1 MNTIHTKRWAYNLRT
16 SHFRHIAASILLAA
30 SLPMQAQQLPAG
42 NELLGYADELM
53 TVTMAKLFDQNGNK
67 SNTSDS
73 QRFQWS
79 DKYERGAD
87 KGTGNSTIWPQGF
100 GLATLSQMA
109 LATRETERYDTYA
122 TAAKRLASKFPNYIT
137 TINGVRG
144 YSVYGGTQHRFLDD
158 NAWAALGL
166 LDAYELEHTASYLSA
181 AKMVATYMVQAGR
194 LLEDNPPG
202 GGGMYWQDSP
212 DSDSNTYKTKN
223 TANNGPAIV
232 IFCRLYQITGDES
245 YLEYARM
252 TYKWLYNTLLDKS
265 SWLMWDAL
273 NVETNE
279 INKYQAPY
287 TTGSMLHAASLLY
300 AITGE
305 SAYKKT
311 ADKIAQAAYSRWF
324 ENFNSEA
331 LGQTIKNVKTAG
343 NTHSDDIV
351 VLMRAYEA
359 YARISTNHR
368 YLTAFAQALRHIWA
382 TRRDAATG
390 LMNYD
395 WSGNATQDEWT
406 SLGQTGYVEMYA
418 RMAQLEAEG
427 LVPDASS
434 AVPSVIEAESTTKS
448 SGVTTESDSR
458 CSGGKRVGYV
468 GNGKTLTF
476 NFNADE
482 EGLYEFTAYYMTA
495 STRTLEVTVNG
506 SDKYSV
512 SCSSTGSWDGASISN
527 VSIDV
532 QLKAGR
538 NTFVVGNATG
548 DAPNLD
554 KFELLYVGQPEPEP
568 EPDPEEPIIA
578 TAEAASPDGSL
589 AVTLECNAAGVVTY
603 AVARGG
609 TTLIARSRL
618 GFEGRTEY
626 PGGIGAQS
634 VTEVHEPY
642 DQLHGKTSHSDN
654 HYRLLTA
661 ELLGATDDERL
672 TVEFRI
678 YDHAVAFRYVMDEG
692 SLKTF
697 DGEATEFNFAG
708 FKQVLALEYSSD
720 YTWYYYLCPW
730 AEMTNARGYNEPV
743 LVETGIDGTYVLLTE
758 AAHYGQT
765 AGNAIIRGDEE
776 GQLRL
781 RLTAPE
787 GKSAKSTIKYPFTT
801 PWRTLIIGT
810 CPEIVE
816 SNVINDLN
824 PPTMMTDLSWIRP
837 GRVSWNWAGE
847 DRQNT
852 GDINVA
858 RRYVDLAKH
867 LGWEYV
873 LIDDGWKGKFT
884 LDAFV
889 PYAKEQG
896 VDVIVWYH
904 NNDFSSTYATCLRQM
919 REIAAKGV
927 KGVKI
932 DFFDGDQQ
940 SVIQKYDVLLRA
952 AAEAKLMVDF
962 HGCTRPTGWE
972 RTYPHLMTME
982 AVLGGEFLLDQPH
995 MNQADHATNVA
1006 LTRNVLGSMDF
1017 TPTKLAQ
1024 RTGSLKTHSNT
1035 TENPFTT
1042 WSYQLALWTLLESS
1056 YQCLIDCP
1064 DNIIDSPIEPALR
1077 TIPTAW
1083 DETRCIEAVPTKYTT
1098 IARRNGTDW
1107 YVASISKSARSLRL
1121 PLSFLPEGE
1130 TYYAYIY
1137 RDGTASQFDI
1147 AFQKRE
1153 VTSATTLSISIKAN
1167 GGATV
1172 ILSTNPNLPTMQT
1185 MNYEAENANGGIA
1198 ADNVNCSKGKYKTN
1212 ISTASRLLF
1221 RSVKADVAGEY
1232 ALTLYYMLPEDSR
1245 QAYVQVGDEGEKT
1258 YYSFHQRD
1266 DYDKNKSLV
1275 LGMKTVYVQLQAG
1288 TNRIYYGNENGDA
1301 PDLDKITVTPTWATQ
1316 QLPPDAVAAPK
1327 ATDNARAAQFTV
1339 SGSTVHVSTIAA
1351 GRLHIF
1357 SLDGRV
1363 LHTAAVPAGE
1373 SQLQL
1378 PNLHGPVILSLAVGS
1393 HGYAQK
1399 AVLP

>member
-1 MNTIHTKRWAYNLRT
+1 MGAQARQQT
-16 SHFRHIAASILLAA
+16 AASETE
-30 SLPMQAQQLPAG
+30 SPVSG
-42 NELLGYADELM
+42 ELLEYADELM
-53 TVTMAKLFDQNGNK
+53 TATMAKLFDQNGNK
-67 SNTSDS
+67 ASTSDA

-79 DKYERGAD
+79 DKYVRGAD
-87 KGTGNSTIWPQGF
+87 KGTGNTTIWPQGF
-100 GLATLSQMA
+100 GLAALSQMA
-109 LATRETERYDTYA
+109 LATRGTERYDTYA
-122 TAAKRLASKFPNYIT
+122 TAAKHLASKFPNYIT
-137 TINGVRG
+137 TINGIRG
-144 YSVYGGTQHRFLDD
+144 YSVYGGSQHRFLDD

-166 LDAYELEHTASYLSA
+166 LDAYELEHTTAYLTA
-181 AKMVATYMVQAGR
+181 AKMVATYMVKAGR
-194 LLEDNPPG
+194 LLEENPPG

-212 DSDSNTYKTKN
+212 ADDSNTYKTKN
-223 TANNGPAIV
+223 TANNAPAIV
-232 IFCRLYQITGDES
+232 IFCRLYQLTGDEA

-252 TYKWLYNTLLDKS
+252 TYKWLYTTLLDKS
-265 SWLMWDAL
+265 PWLMWDAL
-273 NVETNE
+273 NVETGE

-305 SAYKKT
+305 NTYKKT

-324 ENFNSEA
+324 ENYASEP

-351 VLMRAYEA
+351 VLLRGYEA

-382 TRRDAATG
+382 TRRDAETG

-395 WSGNATQDEWT
+395 WKGTATQDEWT
-406 SLGQTGYVEMYA
+406 SLGQAGYVEMYA

-427 LVPDASS
+427 LVPDVETS
-434 AVPSVIEAESTTKS
+434 VPTVIEAENTTKS
-448 SGVTTESDSR
+448 SGITTDSDSR

-468 GNGKTLTF
+468 GNGNTLTF
-476 NFNADE
+476 NFNAKE

-495 STRTLEVTVNG
+495 SERTLQVTVNG
-506 SDKYSV
+506 TDRHTLT
-512 SCSSTGSWDGASISN
+512 CPSTGSWDGASISN
-527 VSIDV
+527 VSADIK
-532 QLKAGR
+532 LNAGS
-538 NTFVVGNATG
+538 NSFVIGNAT
-548 DAPNLD
+548 DYAPNLD
-554 KFELLYVGQPEPEP
+554 KFEILYVGQPEPDP

-578 TAEAASPDGSL
+578 SAEATSPNGTL
-589 AVTLECNAAGVVTY
+589 AVTLACNAAGVVTY
-603 AVARGG
+603 TVTRDG
-609 TTLIARSRL
+609 TPLINRSRL
-618 GFEGRTEY
+618 GFDSRSSF
-626 PGGIGAQS
+626 PGGIGQS
-634 VTEVHEPY
+634 SVSEVHEPY

-654 HYRLLTA
+654 HYHLLQA
-661 ELLGATDDERL
+661 ELIGATDAERL
-672 TVEFRI
+672 TVEFRV
-678 YDHAVAFRYVMDEG
+678 YDDAVAFRYVMNEG
-692 SLKTF
+692 KLTTF
-697 DGEATEFNFAG
+697 SGEITEFNFSG
-708 FKQVLALEYSSD
+708 FKQALALAYSND
-720 YTWYYYLCPW
+720 YTWYYELHPW
-730 AEMTNARGYNEPV
+730 SGLNNARGYNEPV
-743 LVETGIDGTYVLLTE
+743 LIETGIDGTYVLLTE

-765 AGNAIIRGDEE
+765 AGNAIVQGDEE

-787 GKSAKSTIKYPFTT
+787 GKSPKSNIKYPFTT

-810 CPEIVE
+810 CPEIVQ

-824 PPTMMTDLSWIRP
+824 PPTNMQDLSWIRP

-873 LIDDGWKGKFT
+873 LIDDGWKGHFT
-884 LDAFV
+884 LDQIV
-889 PYAKEQG
+889 SYAKEQG
-896 VDVIVWYH
+896 VDVIAWYH
-904 NNDFSSTYATCLRQM
+904 NNDFSSVYSTCLRQM
-919 REIAAKGV
+919 REIADKGV

-932 DFFDGDQQ
+932 DFFDSDQQ
-940 SVIQKYDVLLRA
+940 SVIQKYETILRA

-1006 LTRNVLGSMDF
+1006 LTRNVLGAMDF

-1042 WSYQLALWTLLESS
+1042 WSYQLALWTLFESG
-1056 YQCLIDCP
+1056 YQCMIDCP

-1083 DETRCIEAVPTKYTT
+1083 DETRCLEASPTHYVT

-1107 YVASISKSARSLRL
+1107 YVASISKNIRSLRL
-1121 PLSFLPEGE
+1121 PLTFLPEGE

-1147 AFQKRE
+1147 AFERRE
-1153 VTSATTLSISIKAN
+1153 VTSATTLTMSIKAN

-1172 ILSTNPNLPTMQT
+1172 ILSTRPDLPV
-1185 MNYEAENANGGIA
+1185 MNTVSYEAESATGGIS
-1198 ADNVNCSKGKYKTN
+1198 ADNVHCSKGKYKTR
-1212 ISTASRLLF
+1212 IGTTRQLTF
-1221 RSVKADVAGEY
+1221 RTVKADVAGEY

-1245 QAYVQVGDEGEKT
+1245 TAYIQVGDEGEKL
-1258 YYSFHQRD
+1258 YYDFHVRD
-1266 DYDKNKSLV
+1266 DYDKDKGLV

-1288 TNRIYYGNENGDA
+1288 TNRIYYGNEDDDA
-1301 PDLDKITVTPTWATQ
+1301 PDLDKITITPTQATQ
-1316 QLPPDAVAAPK
+1316 LADAITLSPAV
-1327 ATDNARAAQFTV
+1327 REGLGV
-1339 SGSTVHVSTIAA
+1339 GGSTVHVSTIAA
-1351 GRLHIF
+1351 GRLHVY

-1363 LHTAAVPAGE
+1363 LHTVTVPAGE
-1373 SQLQL
+1373 SEVSLSH
-1378 PNLHGPVILSLAVGS
+1378 LHGPVVLSLTTGS
-1393 HGYAQK
+1393 HGYARK
-1399 AVLP
+1399 VVLP